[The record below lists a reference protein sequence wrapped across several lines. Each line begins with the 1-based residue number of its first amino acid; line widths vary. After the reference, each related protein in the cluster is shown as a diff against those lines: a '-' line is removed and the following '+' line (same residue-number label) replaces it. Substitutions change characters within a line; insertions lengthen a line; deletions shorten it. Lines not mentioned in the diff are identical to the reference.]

1 MLAYA
6 PERRTR
12 GASTRSTQTLTF
24 VVVGH
29 ILLVGVALTTKMT
42 IDRYRPDPPPILI
55 PIPPDPLPPPPNPV
69 DRDKP
74 SKPISNPTP
83 DHFPPTKPT
92 DTGIRTDQ
100 NPPLPPG
107 QTVGT
112 GTETGPITIIDPPK
126 PVPVRIAA
134 RFNTPDSMLRPPYP
148 TDKLRMEE
156 ETTLRLRLTVDA
168 NGRVTAVDPVGNA
181 DKSFLEAA
189 RPHIIR
195 AWRYKPATVDGVAT
209 GSTVVISLSFRLED
223 A

>member
-12 GASTRSTQTLTF
+12 GASTRSTQTMTF

-42 IDRYRPDPPPILI
+42 IDRYVAQGETDITFVPN
-55 PIPPDPLPPPPNPV
+55 PPPPV
-69 DRDKP
+69 
-74 SKPISNPTP
+74 P
-83 DHFPPTKPT
+83 DENIKSTKPMPKST
-92 DTGIRTDQ
+92 IDTVRPIIPPRPSGDDVTVDTGPSVPSGPVTGIGTD
-100 NPPLPPG
+100 P
-107 QTVGT
+107 
-112 GTETGPITIIDPPK
+112 GPIAVIDPPK

-181 DKSFLEAA
+181 DRSFLDAA
-189 RPHIIR
+189 RRHIIR
-195 AWRYKPATVDGVAT
+195 SWRYKPATVDGVAT
-209 GSTVVISLSFRLED
+209 GSTVVISLSFRLQD